1 MRFDDDNSD
10 WEDYEDPDEL
20 DVVLESRYRQDDVAN
35 GEVLNGKYFDV
46 AMVIMLMSAVNL
58 LPEEEHAAA
67 QYVSESFRRR
77 NSILQFR
84 ALHRHWN
91 NAIHS
96 LKRKIILLNG
106 FPMTTI
112 RTAFHPRIISM
123 LSERTLQVCLYISLK
138 KCLVANH
145 SYRQ

>member
-35 GEVLNGKYFDV
+35 GEALNGKYFNV
-46 AMVIMLMSAVNL
+46 VMVIILMPIVNL
-58 LPEEEHAAA
+58 SPEEEQAAA
-67 QYVSESFRRR
+67 QYASESFRRR
-77 NSILQFR
+77 NDILQFR

-96 LKRKIILLNG
+96 LKSKILLLNG
-106 FPMTTI
+106 FPMTAL
-112 RTAFHPRIISM
+112 RTAFHPKIISM
-123 LSERTLQVCLYISLK
+123 LSKRTLQVCLYIL
-138 KCLVANH
+138 A
-145 SYRQ
+145 